1 MQETKIVLSE
11 KEIPRQWYNII
22 PDMPNRPMPPLHP
35 ATQKPVG
42 PEDPDWPVGE
52 TRAFSLGLVVEVVK
66 TNPGWIGGYRMILKP
81 TG

>member
-1 MQETKIVLSE
+1 MSERDDKQFLGRAARLS
-11 KEIPRQWYNII
+11 
-22 PDMPNRPMPPLHP
+22 PPHHIAFDEALEQ
-35 ATQKPVG
+35 AVARAA
-42 PEDPDWPVGE
+42 EDPDWPVGE